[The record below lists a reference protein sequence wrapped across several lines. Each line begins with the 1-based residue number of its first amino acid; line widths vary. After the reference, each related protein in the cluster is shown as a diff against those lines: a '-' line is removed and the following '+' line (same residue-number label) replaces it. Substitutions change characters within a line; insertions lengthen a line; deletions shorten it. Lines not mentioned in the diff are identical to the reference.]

1 MDCGGNSLSDERI
14 GEALIKEVMEE
25 ELKDVATED
34 VPSLSPLVHQGQT
47 DQEKIIVYQ
56 VSKLIKTIG
65 NKLQDDVEYQQFNDS
80 IDNLAR
86 IPGCK
91 WDQFKQVA
99 YKVFEDQITWERI
112 ALLFI
117 AAGRLAVRLV
127 EARLPQTILEF
138 AKWVMDF
145 FRQRLLGWIRNHG
158 GWISSFSELAIAPL
172 RAVSR
177 GPVYGVLLFVAGL
190 TLGCLVT
197 QRLMQHQ

>member
-1 MDCGGNSLSDERI
+1 
-14 GEALIKEVMEE
+14 MEE

-65 NKLQDDVEYQQFNDS
+65 NNSDL
-80 IDNLAR
+80 
-86 IPGCK
+86 
-91 WDQFKQVA
+91 QVA

-145 FRQRLLGWIRNHG
+145 FRQRLVVSAECKSLNSKVFIGLWKL
-158 GWISSFSELAIAPL
+158 SEAIVCVDMFIQL
-172 RAVSR
+172 YCGS
-177 GPVYGVLLFVAGL
+177 YLF
-190 TLGCLVT
+190 TL
-197 QRLMQHQ
+197 